1 MASRSRDGRKQPDN
15 LAPALSCGARW
26 LRSIILLVSQMLG
39 SAVATA
45 QPTERPPDTME
56 ARLLACAACHGR
68 QGEGTKNDYFPRLA
82 GKPAGYLMNQLVAF
96 RDGRR
101 RYPPMNYLLEYLPDA
116 YLQRMADYFAS
127 LRPAPVQ
134 LAAAEVSASLLVRGR
149 SLVSEGD
156 PAHGVPPCSGCHGP
170 KLTGMEPAIPGLVGL
185 HASYI
190 SAQLGAFRYG
200 TRTAAEPDCMQLVA
214 ASLTESDVTAVAA
227 WLASLPIPVTHRRC
241 RKERCPCLSPAAA
254 NQTEAKGAM
263 RIRRPLS
270 LFVVAAFVLLVGF
283 AVGHAANDAL
293 VTKGEYLAR
302 AGDCIAC
309 HTNPGG
315 ALFAGGRAMATP
327 FGTIYTSN
335 ITPDPTTGIGSWKAD
350 DFYAT
355 MHWGRFPDGAL
366 IYPAMPFGSYTK
378 VTREDCDAIFAFL
391 HSVPPVRQP
400 NRPHDL
406 RFPFNN
412 RQLILG
418 WRTLFFQEG
427 EYQPNPNKSAEW
439 NRGAYLVEGLGHCA
453 MCHTPINALGGSSES
468 QAFEGG
474 LIPMQNW
481 YAPSLTSNK
490 EAGLGEWRIEEI
502 VDLLRNGVSQRGAVY
517 GPMAEVTFN
526 SLQYLNDGSAIRNGT
541 TARSRPTGRRW
552 LMYSRRSSRWGSAIS

>member
-1 MASRSRDGRKQPDN
+1 MASRSWDGRKQPDN
-15 LAPALSCGARW
+15 LARALFCGARW

-39 SAVATA
+39 SVVATA

-116 YLQRMADYFAS
+116 YLQKMADYFAS

-227 WLASLPIPVTHRRC
+227 WLASLPIPAD
-241 RKERCPCLSPAAA
+241 PSPVP
-254 NQTEAKGAM
+254 KGTLPM
-263 RIRRPLS
+263 PL
-270 LFVVAAFVLLVGF
+270 
-283 AVGHAANDAL
+283 
-293 VTKGEYLAR
+293 
-302 AGDCIAC
+302 AC
-309 HTNPGG
+309 
-315 ALFAGGRAMATP
+315 
-327 FGTIYTSN
+327 
-335 ITPDPTTGIGSWKAD
+335 GS
-350 DFYAT
+350 
-355 MHWGRFPDGAL
+355 
-366 IYPAMPFGSYTK
+366 
-378 VTREDCDAIFAFL
+378 E
-391 HSVPPVRQP
+391 P
-400 NRPHDL
+400 N
-406 RFPFNN
+406 
-412 RQLILG
+412 
-418 WRTLFFQEG
+418 
-427 EYQPNPNKSAEW
+427 
-439 NRGAYLVEGLGHCA
+439 
-453 MCHTPINALGGSSES
+453 
-468 QAFEGG
+468 
-474 LIPMQNW
+474 
-481 YAPSLTSNK
+481 
-490 EAGLGEWRIEEI
+490 
-502 VDLLRNGVSQRGAVY
+502 
-517 GPMAEVTFN
+517 
-526 SLQYLNDGSAIRNGT
+526 
-541 TARSRPTGRRW
+541 
-552 LMYSRRSSRWGSAIS
+552 